1 MILKH
6 GQALTRTFI
15 QSVMVSTLEKFV
27 RKTS

>member
-15 QSVMVSTLEKFV
+15 RSVMVSTLEKFV

>member
-6 GQALTRTFI
+6 GQALKRTFI

>member
-6 GQALTRTFI
+6 GQVLTRTFM